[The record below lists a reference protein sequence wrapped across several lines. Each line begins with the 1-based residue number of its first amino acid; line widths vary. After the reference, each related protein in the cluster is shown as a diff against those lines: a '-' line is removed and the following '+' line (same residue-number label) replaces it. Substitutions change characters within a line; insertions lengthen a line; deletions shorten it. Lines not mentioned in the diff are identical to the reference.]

1 MGKQDKARRREAKYA
16 IKSAE
21 KVRGDAR
28 RYKSACGYIRET
40 YNHWPKELMDEDD
53 AQ

>member
-1 MGKQDKARRREAKYA
+1 MSKQDKARRREAKYV

-28 RYKSACGYIRET
+28 HYNVSLRYV
-40 YNHWPKELMDEDD
+40 
-53 AQ
+53 